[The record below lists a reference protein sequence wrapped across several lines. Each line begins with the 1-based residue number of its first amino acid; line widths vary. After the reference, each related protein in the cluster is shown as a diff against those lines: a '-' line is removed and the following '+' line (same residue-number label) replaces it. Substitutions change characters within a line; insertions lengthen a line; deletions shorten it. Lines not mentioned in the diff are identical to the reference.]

1 MKNISKTAAVLIS
14 LALNLASLPL
24 PAFSAAVVQT
34 QVTGSVVPGGLTGLP
49 VGAASQNTGNGSLL
63 TPSGRLNLGG
73 SLALPQS
80 PIVAAPGVNA
90 VQGFAAPEAG
100 APAAPVALTAQGPA
114 AAPTAAS
121 PILAAPAQAPMSQV
135 AAIAAEASGETAAA
149 PAQRKSLVGRLASA
163 IASKLSFGRVFD
175 NAKPAAPGAVAG
187 ILPQKTNLPA
197 GMDLDEAPTTPPT
210 KGGGGVSIENFDL
223 PGTLE
228 TGADIFS
235 GPTVL
240 QADAANDA
248 DVERALRA
256 MVDADPMK
264 YGVSGAELATVHVK
278 HMTGVGHQ
286 ADTIYAYFQQQ
297 KGGMVMHGTSLSFT
311 IKVIHG
317 KAVVMATMAK
327 LFPSTKVDTSQQFS
341 DDELKDKALER
352 LGPYTQMYGLE
363 ATFLEKKIVYIK
375 DAWHAANIYLI
386 ENGPGPIMLAVDL
399 NSGEAFAWNPRAGAE
414 AQGAQSVDGTVAG
427 KTVDHGPIMANSELK
442 ELPLAFLSLK
452 IGNQTYVT
460 DKNGRFTTE
469 SPLQVG
475 PEGLTLSATLSGP
488 YVTLQDRSGKNLSVN
503 VTVKPGDTGLQVVF
517 NPNSTAN
524 DENALAQISAFQ
536 KVNLAYGFL
545 KERNLT
551 NERMDKSPIIVRT
564 NIDDECNAYY
574 TPGRPSLNFFKSSE
588 NCVNSAYDTVADHEY
603 GHYWDDMIG
612 GIVNGGLSEGW
623 GDILS
628 MYLLNN
634 PVIGEHFLKVPR
646 DGVDYIRHGD
656 NTYQYGEYDEVHDQG
671 QAWGGFAWKLRKSL
685 MAKLGDAAGAALAE
699 ALVMPTMF
707 SKASKIPAAMAQVLL
722 NDMDAEGN
730 LPNEAEIRGA
740 AKAHGLTLPKNP
752 GRIASLARRL
762 TNWVLGLGTSYK
774 GTEMEGASRGRMGF
788 QADQADNPQ
797 VRAKMTFTAG
807 ALLRGR
813 VKRELSRF
821 LDQQDGITYELKE
834 YKGWAESDFLLVING
849 PQDQVQRVTDAIQS
863 WFNSL
868 SNS

>member
-1 MKNISKTAAVLIS
+1 MKNISKTFAVLIA

-24 PAFSAAVVQT
+24 PAFSAAVVRT
-34 QVTGSVVPGGLTGLP
+34 QVSQGAVPGALTGLP
-49 VGAASQNTGNGSLL
+49 VNAGSQSMGSGSLL

-80 PIVAAPGVNA
+80 PIVAAPGVNV

-100 APAAPVALTAQGPA
+100 APAAPVAVAAEGPAVAALTASPVQAAPA
-114 AAPTAAS
+114 AAPQ
-121 PILAAPAQAPMSQV
+121 AQLSAL
-135 AAIAAEASGETAAA
+135 AAEASAETA
-149 PAQRKSLVGRLASA
+149 PAQSKSIVGRLASA
-163 IASKLSFGRVFD
+163 IATKLSFGRVFD
-175 NAKPAAPGAVAG
+175 NSKPAAPGAVAG

-197 GMDLDEAPTTPPT
+197 GLDLDEAPTTPPA
-210 KGGGGVSIENFDL
+210 KAGQGVSIESFEL
-223 PGTLE
+223 PGTLD
-228 TGADIFS
+228 TGTDIFS

-256 MVDADPMK
+256 MVDADPMR
-264 YGVSGAELATVHVK
+264 YGVSSSELVTVHVK
-278 HMTGVGHQ
+278 HMTGVGRQ

-311 IKVIHG
+311 LKVLHG
-317 KAVVMATMAK
+317 KPVVMATMAK
-327 LFPSTKVDTSQQFS
+327 LYPKTSVSTSQKFS
-341 DDELKDKALER
+341 DEELKDKALER

-399 NSGEAFAWNPRAGAE
+399 NTGEAFAWNPRAGAA
-414 AQGAQSVDGTVAG
+414 AQDGAAVDGTVSG
-427 KTVDHGPIMANSELK
+427 RTVDHGPIMPNSELK
-442 ELPLAFLSLK
+442 ELPLANLALK
-452 IGNQTYVT
+452 IGGKTYVT
-460 DKNGRFTTE
+460 DHDGRFTTE
-469 SPLQVG
+469 APLPVG
-475 PEGLTLSATLSGP
+475 PEGLNLTAALSGP
-488 YVTLQDRSGKNLSVN
+488 YVNLQDRSGKTLSVN

-517 NPNSTAN
+517 NPNSTLN

-536 KVNLAYGFL
+536 KVNLAYDFL
-545 KERNLT
+545 KARNLT
-551 NERMDKSPIIVRT
+551 NQRMDKSPITVRT

-574 TPGRPSLNFFKSSE
+574 TPGRPSLNFFRSSE

-634 PVIGEHFLKVPR
+634 PVIGEHFLKKPR
-646 DGVDYIRHGD
+646 GGVDYIRHGE
-656 NTYQYGEYDEVHDQG
+656 NAYQYGQYDEVHDQG

-699 ALVMPTMF
+699 SLVMPTMF
-707 SKASKIPAAMAQVLL
+707 SKASNIPAAMAQVLL
-722 NDMDAEGN
+722 NDMDADGN

-752 GRIASLARRL
+752 GMIATLARRL
-762 TNWVLGLGTSYK
+762 TNWVLGMTVSLK
-774 GTEMEGASRGRMGF
+774 GAEMDGASAGRMAF
-788 QADQADNPQ
+788 QADQADQ
-797 VRAKMTFTAG
+797 VRAKVTFTAG

-813 VKRELSRF
+813 VKRELARF

-834 YKGWAESDFLLVING
+834 YKGWASSDFLLIISG
-849 PQDQVQRVTDAIQS
+849 PQDQVRRATGAIQD
-863 WFNSL
+863 WFRSIENS
-868 SNS
+868 